1 MTIGVN
7 GTSPMKIDTFDKSKI
22 EQKPMMD
29 HIEIIK
35 SDKVF
40 KEVDDLLSTEAG
52 HTALKMS
59 DMEVDGKQC
68 ISAKKWN
75 AYVAENFPHVA
86 AKPVN
91 NYIELIDAMH
101 SLTTYTVQEQ
111 AAQKSEEKAVLETK
125 SQTEGGNGKAPEM
138 GV

>member
-7 GTSPMKIDTFDKSKI
+7 GTSPMNIKTFDKSKI

-59 DMEVDGKQC
+59 DMEVDGK
-68 ISAKKWN
+68 
-75 AYVAENFPHVA
+75 
-86 AKPVN
+86 
-91 NYIELIDAMH
+91 
-101 SLTTYTVQEQ
+101 
-111 AAQKSEEKAVLETK
+111 
-125 SQTEGGNGKAPEM
+125 
-138 GV
+138 